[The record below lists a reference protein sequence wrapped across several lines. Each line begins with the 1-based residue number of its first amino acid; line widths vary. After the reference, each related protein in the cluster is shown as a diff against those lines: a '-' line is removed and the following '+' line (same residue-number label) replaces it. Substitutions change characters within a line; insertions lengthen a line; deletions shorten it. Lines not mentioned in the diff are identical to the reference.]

1 MCKFMSLLFRNP
13 RYTILT
19 QLFVV
24 VLFVAVLLFCY
35 SVEFKICILCNCI
48 QVEQPSISQMELRI
62 QEISNYNVI
71 YTAQKHKTKIKI
83 NFETE
88 DESIV
93 GDVLKCKM
101 DKEGVCIIDI
111 YSRNTLRKP
120 KYNKGYIIIKKSLL
134 EYIVENI
141 HSK

>member
-1 MCKFMSLLFRNP
+1 MCEFMSLLFRNP

-35 SVEFKICILCNCI
+35 SVEFKICILCNRI

-71 YTAQKHKTKIKI
+71 YTARKHKTKI

-101 DKEGVCIIDI
+101 DKEGGYIIDI
-111 YSRNTLRKP
+111 YSRNTLRKL

-141 HSK
+141 YSK

>member
-1 MCKFMSLLFRNP
+1 MNLQFRNP

-35 SVEFKICILCNCI
+35 NVEFNIRILCNRI
-48 QVEQPSISQMELRI
+48 QVEQPSISQMKLRI

-71 YTAQKHKTKIKI
+71 YTTRKHKTKIT
-83 NFETE
+83 FETG
-88 DESIV
+88 DETIV
-93 GDVLKCKM
+93 GDLFKCKM
-101 DKEGVCIIDI
+101 DKEGFYIIGI
-111 YSRNTLRKP
+111 YSRNTLRKL

-141 HSK
+141 YSK